1 MINFIRGI
9 WCRICDYQKQQAIDT
24 CRSNIL
30 NKELSNSVPIIDLE
44 PELKQTNNSIIIE
57 PTNDDFIMIENDVCE
72 TVISEI
78 VISEPIISEI
88 IISEPIIEPIIETI
102 IETISETVIE
112 TVISETT
119 TNEVVRKGKNKKKNK
134 KK

>member
-44 PELKQTNNSIIIE
+44 PELKQTNNSIITE

-78 VISEPIISEI
+78 VISEIIISEI
-88 IISEPIIEPIIETI
+88 IISEPIIEPI

-134 KK
+134 RK